1 MSPTNDCIYSY
12 ILIFITVNSN
22 AKHVEIV
29 KILSKLK
36 IRSSKSI
43 AMLWLKVRLQIKSEK
58 ESIKT
63 RAKYLDPGYHKRH
76 YHS

>member
-12 ILIFITVNSN
+12 ILIFITENSN
-22 AKHVEIV
+22 AKYVEIV
-29 KILSKLK
+29 KILSRLK
-36 IRSSKSI
+36 ITSRKSI
-43 AMLWLKVRLQIKSEK
+43 AILWLKVRCQIKFEK

-63 RAKYLDPGYHKRH
+63 RAKYLDPGYHKQH